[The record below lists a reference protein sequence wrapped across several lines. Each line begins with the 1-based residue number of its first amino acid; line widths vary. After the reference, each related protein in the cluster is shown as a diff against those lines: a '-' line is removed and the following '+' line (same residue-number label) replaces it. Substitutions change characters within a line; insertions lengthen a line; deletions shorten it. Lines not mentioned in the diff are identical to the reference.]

1 MASAVWRVAVSV
13 ALVVIAVATASCG
26 DSGSGAASARYLDP
40 RSDAVI
46 AVDVDY
52 DGENWQQVKR
62 LYARAIQEG
71 GLDAGE
77 FTPPTLDGALGLLAA
92 SSGLSFPDDIRPLLG
107 GELQIGVRT
116 EPAAPLSASARDLLE
131 RLDPD
136 ATRFDGGAPRYFDF
150 DGEPL
155 DAAQVEAAQRE
166 QDTREPAIFATVVY
180 RVEDAEALERVLGKL
195 RGQGLESQ
203 PIQGI
208 DDARRLGDGVA
219 VVGGDT
225 IVVVLGD
232 DADDADRLLRER
244 LTADGEGPELPD
256 LGEDLVAARLAPTLL
271 GAWLDRD
278 ELQRALA
285 STAGRAVRG
294 AALRLRLE
302 DDAARASARVD
313 FEGLSP
319 DELPLPASGP
329 LALPSG
335 EALASASAD
344 QSLTTVFL
352 ARFARELFP
361 DSRFVRRVERLEEQ
375 EGVRFEDEV
384 LRQFAGPSFT
394 VLRPAADGDT
404 AFAARST
411 LRDPEAM
418 RALLDRIAPALP
430 GILEGLQGLGASGLA
445 GLLFVAPDAPLTPG
459 AFGLLAAVDVARL
472 PGPDSE
478 QLYEVRGLDPRGF
491 RPGPDRVVYGL
502 VGDAFVVASSPELAR
517 EVATM
522 ATEPAPEAATR
533 IRADIPAL
541 VERAEAVLTE
551 DEIRAVRAL
560 LEGAE
565 ASASA
570 QDGDIVGEAELRW
583 PR

>member
-1 MASAVWRVAVSV
+1 MWRVAVSAV
-13 ALVVIAVATASCG
+13 LVVVAVAIAGCG
-26 DSGSGAASARYLDP
+26 DAGGGAESARYLDP

-52 DGENWQQVKR
+52 DGANWQQVKR
-62 LYARAIQEG
+62 LYARAIQDG
-71 GLDAGE
+71 GVSAGE
-77 FTPPTLDGALGLLAA
+77 FTPPTLDGALGLLAS

-116 EPAAPLSASARDLLE
+116 EPAAPLPADARDVLE

-150 DGEPL
+150 DGERL
-155 DAAQVEAAQRE
+155 DAEQVEAALRE
-166 QDTREPAIFATVVY
+166 QDRLEPMIFATVVY
-180 RVEDAEALERVLGKL
+180 RVEEAEALERLLGKL
-195 RGQGLESQ
+195 RAQGLESQ
-203 PIQGI
+203 PIRGI

-225 IVVVLGD
+225 IVAVLGD
-232 DADDADRLLRER
+232 DVDEADRLLRER
-244 LTADGEGPELPD
+244 LTTKGEGPELPD
-256 LGEDLVAARLAPTLL
+256 LGDELVAARLGPTLL
-271 GAWLDRD
+271 GAWMDRD

-285 STAGRAVRG
+285 STAGRALRG
-294 AALRLRLE
+294 AELRLRLE
-302 DDAARASARVD
+302 DDAARANARVD
-313 FEGLSP
+313 FDGLAP
-319 DELPLPASGP
+319 DELPLPSSGP

-344 QSLTTVFL
+344 QSRTTVFL
-352 ARFARELFP
+352 ARLARELFP
-361 DSRFVRRVERLEEQ
+361 DSRFVRRVERLEAQ

-394 VLRPAADGDT
+394 VLRPSAEGDT
-404 AFAARST
+404 AFGARST

-430 GILEGLQGLGASGLA
+430 GILEGLQGLGSTGLA

-459 AFGLLAAVDVARL
+459 AFRLLAAVDVARL
-472 PGPDSE
+472 AGRDSE
-478 QLYEVRGLDPRGF
+478 QLYEIRGLDPRGF

-502 VGDAFVVASSPELAR
+502 VGDAFVVASSPALAR

-522 ATEPAPEAATR
+522 APEPAAEAATR
-533 IRADIPAL
+533 IRADVPAL
-541 VERAEAVLTE
+541 LERTWAALTE
-551 DEIRAVRAL
+551 DEVRAVRAL